1 MKHVCVLVR
10 TGFLC
15 ESYKYRELSF
25 YFSLFFYKITL
36 HAEDTAIA
44 RLWPPLQQTEGAA
57 SSVRDGF
64 CVFFLSRRRDTASLL
79 FYAVSTSDIH

>member
-1 MKHVCVLVR
+1 MQ
-10 TGFLC
+10 
-15 ESYKYRELSF
+15 
-25 YFSLFFYKITL
+25 TL
-36 HAEDTAIA
+36 ACRLIAEDTAIA